1 MIRFDFTELGVFLA
15 EYNGMRVDSVNALI
29 IDKAAELYKTI
40 YGMWD
45 YLDEDVFNHYRWNV
59 NLIGRYVEIPDSALV
74 ITPQYH

>member
-1 MIRFDFTELGVFLA
+1 MIRFDFTELGIFLA
-15 EYNGMRVDSVNALI
+15 EYNGMRVDSINALI